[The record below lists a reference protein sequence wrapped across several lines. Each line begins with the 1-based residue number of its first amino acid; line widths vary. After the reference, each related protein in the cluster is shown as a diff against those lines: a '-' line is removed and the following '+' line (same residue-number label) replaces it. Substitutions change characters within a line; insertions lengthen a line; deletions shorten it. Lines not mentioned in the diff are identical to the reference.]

1 VRGGLSGRLRLRWI
15 GPAGAALALALIA
28 PGSAWSMTIDEALGL
43 AYSNNPTL
51 LSQRAALR
59 ATDELVPQALSN
71 YRPTVTGSA
80 SYGRQWNN
88 SLNNPVGGNGTN
100 VGNPAS
106 AGVTLQQPL
115 FRGGRTIAQTQQ
127 AENTVLAARAQLLT
141 TEQTVLFN
149 AATAYLNVLRDQ
161 AVLDLNVNN
170 EQVLRRQLQAT
181 RDRFNVGEVTR
192 TDVSQAEASL
202 ATATASRVVAEGQ
215 LAASRANF
223 VNVIGVMPENLTF
236 PAKPLELPKSVQ
248 EATTAAADRNPT
260 VIAALYT
267 ERAARYGVDLVT
279 GELLPTV
286 SLNGTF
292 ARNIDSV
299 AGSSGSSTG
308 ILNRDNATNSAS
320 VTAQLSMP
328 LYEAGSITSRVRAA
342 KQTVSQRRQDV
353 LTARRSAVENA
364 TRAYNNLLST
374 RAQIVSLQS
383 AVRANTIALDGVRQ
397 ENTAGLRTVLDVL
410 DAEQALL
417 SSRVSLVSAQR
428 DSTLAQYDVRQA
440 IGLLTA
446 VDLKLQVAPYDV
458 ENYYNRVRNKIWG
471 LGDPVEKPQD

>member
-1 VRGGLSGRLRLRWI
+1 MGCV
-15 GPAGAALALALIA
+15 GAALMLALVA
-28 PGSAWSMTIDEALGL
+28 PGAAWSMTIDEALSL
-43 AYSNNPTL
+43 AYNNNPTL

-71 YRPTVTGSA
+71 YRPTITGSA
-80 SYGRQWNN
+80 SYGRQWVNSQNN
-88 SLNNPVGGNGTN
+88 ALTGNGTAAS
-100 VGNPAS
+100 NPGT

-141 TEQTVLFN
+141 AEQTVLFN

-161 AVLDLNVNN
+161 AVVDLNINN

-202 ATATASRVVAEGQ
+202 STATAGRVAAEGT

-223 VNVIGVMPENLTF
+223 VNVIGVMPENITF
-236 PAKPLELPKSVQ
+236 PTKPLDLPKSVQ
-248 EATTAAADRNPT
+248 EATNIAAERNPN
-260 VIAALYT
+260 VIAALYN
-267 ERAARYGVDLVT
+267 ERAARYGVDLVE
-279 GELLPTV
+279 GELLPTL

-292 ARNIDSV
+292 ARQVDQLSAAS
-299 AGSSGSSTG
+299 AGT
-308 ILNRDNATNSAS
+308 LNRDNSANAAS
-320 VTAQLSMP
+320 ITAQLSVP
-328 LYEAGSITSRVRAA
+328 LYEAGSVTSRVRAA

-353 LTARRSAVENA
+353 LTQRRSAIENA

-374 RAQIVSLQS
+374 RAQIVSFQA

-397 ENTAGLRTVLDVL
+397 ENLAGLRTVLDVL

-417 SSRVSLVSAQR
+417 GSRVSLVSAQR
-428 DSTLAQYDVRQA
+428 DATLAQYDVRQA
-440 IGLLTA
+440 VGLLTA
-446 VDLKLQVAPYDV
+446 ADLKLQVDTYNV
-458 ENYYNRVRNKIWG
+458 ENHYNDVRNKIWG
-471 LGDPVEKPQD
+471 LGDPVEKPQQ